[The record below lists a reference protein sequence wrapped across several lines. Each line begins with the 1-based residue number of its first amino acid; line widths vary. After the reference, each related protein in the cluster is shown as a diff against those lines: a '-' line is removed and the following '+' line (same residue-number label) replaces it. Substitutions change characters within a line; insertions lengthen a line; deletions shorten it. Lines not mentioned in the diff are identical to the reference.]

1 MSDDALV
8 RFTEH
13 QLPREEL
20 HALMARSDGPAL
32 LRAVWHLGVL
42 ALAGTLLW
50 RLRATLLVP
59 PPLVAHGYL
68 PAFIFCAFPQTAHPT
83 PLPTRWLNPGAR
95 PPAAF

>member
-42 ALAGTLLW
+42 ALAGILLW
-50 RLRATLLVP
+50 RLPPPVWGLPLLVAP
-59 PPLVAHGYL
+59 GSVL
-68 PAFIFCAFPQTAHPT
+68 AFLFCALPETAHRT
-83 PLPTRWLNPGAR
+83 PLPALRLNAAPGALAR
-95 PPAAF
+95 